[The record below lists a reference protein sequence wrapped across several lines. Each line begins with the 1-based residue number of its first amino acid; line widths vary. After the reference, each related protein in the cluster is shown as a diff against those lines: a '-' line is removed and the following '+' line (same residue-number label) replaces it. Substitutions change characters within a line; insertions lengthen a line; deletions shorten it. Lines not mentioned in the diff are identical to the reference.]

1 MTHSDVHKKIQSII
15 RTKMK
20 VRHHASSY
28 TANFT
33 DDYFMSPW
41 EVNLLLYFVEDQFN
55 IQLDTKPDKQLFS
68 MNQLVSIVYRHK
80 SESAPK
86 TGSFHHSF
94 IYPKIQIYEPSYDN
108 NF

>member
-1 MTHSDVHKKIQSII
+1 MTYSDVHRQIQSII
-15 RTKMK
+15 KTKMK
-20 VRHHASSY
+20 VRHHAPSY

-55 IQLDTKPDKQLFS
+55 IQLDTKPDMRLSS

-80 SESAPK
+80 SESVPK
-86 TGSFHHSF
+86 AGSFHHSF
-94 IYPKIQIYEPSYDN
+94 IYPKIQIYEPSHGN